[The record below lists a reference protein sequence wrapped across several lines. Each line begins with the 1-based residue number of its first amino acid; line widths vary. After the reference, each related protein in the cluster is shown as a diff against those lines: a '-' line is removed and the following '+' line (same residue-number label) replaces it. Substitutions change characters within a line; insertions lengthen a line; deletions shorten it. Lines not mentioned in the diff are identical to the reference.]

1 MLASM
6 TITGASYLPAPQSGL
21 LRCRSLAQ
29 PAAPI
34 AADAPRTSFAA
45 VSRKPLSLGEESDSP
60 SLSGKPPN
68 AAARGAAASP
78 HPHPRK
84 ESSAHLDD
92 RTLGIMMSTRTFQ
105 RSFSPLVYRLF
116 PFSNFHFRISVK
128 SKLPGAALC

>member
-1 MLASM
+1 MLASR
-6 TITGASYLPAPQSGL
+6 TITGASYLPATQSGL

-34 AADAPRTSFAA
+34 AEDAPRTSFAA

-84 ESSAHLDD
+84 ESSAHLD
-92 RTLGIMMSTRTFQ
+92 
-105 RSFSPLVYRLF
+105 RSEERRVGKECR
-116 PFSNFHFRISVK
+116 
-128 SKLPGAALC
+128 

>member
-1 MLASM
+1 MLASW
-6 TITGASYLPAPQSGL
+6 TITCASCLPAPQSGL
-21 LRCRSLAQ
+21 LHCRSLGR

-34 AADAPRTSFAA
+34 AEDAPRTSFAA

-84 ESSAHLDD
+84 ESSAHPDD
-92 RTLGIMMSTRTFQ
+92 RTLGIMMST
-105 RSFSPLVYRLF
+105 SS
-116 PFSNFHFRISVK
+116 
-128 SKLPGAALC
+128 LP